1 MALLRA
7 ITTVGGYTMISRV
20 LGFVRD
26 VLIAAVL
33 GAGAVADAFFISQ
46 KIPNLFRHLFA
57 EGAFNAAFVPQF
69 AGIAETDGDARA
81 RAFAEQAMSVLLAVL
96 LPIVIAVEIAMPLL
110 MYLFAPGFVGEPER
124 FGLAVEMTRVT
135 FPYLLFISL
144 VSLMGGVLNSLGR
157 FAAAAATPIL
167 LNICMISAVLWLT
180 PYTATPGHALAWGV
194 AISGVVQF
202 VWLLAEC
209 GRAGVALRLPRPLLT
224 SEVKFMLKRVVPG
237 AIGAGVYQVNVY
249 IDMVIASLLPLGSI
263 SYLYYADRVTQLPLG
278 VVGVAAGTAL
288 LPFITRRLRAGDVEG
303 ALHQQNRA
311 LEFSAFLTLP
321 AAVALIVIA
330 QPIVDVL
337 FLRGA
342 FDSSSA
348 DATAAALAVY
358 AVGLPGYV
366 LVKGLT
372 PGFFAREDTVTPVK
386 VACVALVINVVVA
399 LALIWPFKHLG
410 IAAATAASA
419 WFNTVALGVIL
430 ARRGHFRVDA
440 RLKQRLP
447 RIVLASAAM
456 GLVLWAALKYA
467 GPWMEQSVIHGI
479 VGLCALI
486 GLGGS
491 AYGGAALLAGAVDR
505 TDLKRLAPRRAT

>member
-1 MALLRA
+1 
-7 ITTVGGYTMISRV
+7 
-20 LGFVRD
+20 
-26 VLIAAVL
+26 
-33 GAGAVADAFFISQ
+33 
-46 KIPNLFRHLFA
+46 
-57 EGAFNAAFVPQF
+57 
-69 AGIAETDGDARA
+69 
-81 RAFAEQAMSVLLAVL
+81 
-96 LPIVIAVEIAMPLL
+96 
-110 MYLFAPGFVGEPER
+110 
-124 FGLAVEMTRVT
+124 
-135 FPYLLFISL
+135 
-144 VSLMGGVLNSLGR
+144 MGGVLNSMGR

-167 LNICMISAVLWLT
+167 LNICMIAAVLWLA
-180 PYTATPGHALAWGV
+180 PYTPTPGHALAWGV

-209 GRAGVALRLPRPLLT
+209 GRAGMSLRLPWPRLT
-224 SEVKFMLKRVVPG
+224 PDVKLMLKRVVPG

-288 LPFITRRLRAGDVEG
+288 LPFMTRRLRAGDIDG

-311 LEFSAFLTLP
+311 LEFSALLTLP

-330 QPIVDVL
+330 GPIVDVL

-342 FDSSSA
+342 FDATSS

-386 VACVALVINVVVA
+386 VAIVALVINVVVA
-399 LALIWPFKHLG
+399 LSLIIPFKHLG

-419 WFNTVALGVIL
+419 WFNVIALGVIL
-430 ARRGHFRVDA
+430 ARRGHFKMDA
-440 RLKQRLP
+440 RLKRRLP
-447 RIVLASAAM
+447 RIVAASALM
-456 GLVLWAALKYA
+456 GLVLWAGLKYA
-467 GPWMEQSVIHGI
+467 EPWMQQSVMHGI
-479 VGLCALI
+479 VGLGALI
-486 GLGGS
+486 AVGGA
-491 AYGGAALLAGAVDR
+491 AYGLAALLAGAVDR
-505 TDLKRLAPRRAT
+505 ADLNRLVPRRPS